1 MFYDETR
8 KHVRTKKE
16 ILDEAGQVR
25 KGCKIIRKG
34 EVYERNIFT
43 TKYAYFK
50 GEEFLNEVKD
60 IYTKL
65 INVYVKDEKEKQ
77 KIFDKNGMYLP
88 MKKIGKNNPKAEQIK
103 EDNRVHENWN

>member
-1 MFYDETR
+1 MK
-8 KHVRTKKE
+8 KHYKLVAVDIDGTLVNDQKE
-16 ILDEAGQVR
+16 ILDETGQVR
-25 KGCKIIRKG
+25 EGCKIIRKG

-50 GEEFLNEVKD
+50 GEGFLNEVKD

-77 KIFDKNGMYLP
+77 KVFDKKLSHRDAYFLQM
-88 MKKIGKNNPKAEQIK
+88 
-103 EDNRVHENWN
+103 V